1 MSPGFVWGPL
11 SMRVELRV
19 GRSGQ
24 GVQAPGS
31 VGQRPGSRALWQDS
45 APPFPSMRSAAAIRN
60 SSSFRDVC
68 PVKASLVRVTRSEDV
83 VTGQAGWTRLGQHW
97 TLGIYVGF
105 LGL

>member
-1 MSPGFVWGPL
+1 MSPGSVWGPL
-11 SMRVELRV
+11 SMRLELRV

-31 VGQRPGSRALWQDS
+31 VGQRSGSRALCHDS
-45 APPFPSMRSAAAIRN
+45 APPIPSVRSAAATRN
-60 SSSFRDVC
+60 SSSFRDVS
-68 PVKASLVRVTRSEDV
+68 PVRASLVRVTRSEDV
-83 VTGQAGWTRLGQHW
+83 VTGQAGWTGPGQHW